1 MAETDILLESGT
13 NEVEILEFLLEGQP
27 FGLNVHKV
35 TAIEIFEES
44 RLTHLPQSPPEIM
57 GALLFRDKTIP
68 LIDIS
73 RVIGKEPT
81 KGKERPLVVTVEFN
95 DFVCGLYVDGVNR
108 IHRINWEQ
116 FEPLDMS
123 FGRDLSFGHENMSVL
138 GSIHVDDRDI
148 LILDIESIAA
158 RLFDGVSMQEIET
171 VETTADKDAAE
182 DESETIAERRAK
194 VPLMVVED
202 SPMIRCH
209 MVQILQ
215 HAGYTNISVQ
225 ENGKKALEIIEKMAA
240 ENPDWVGRRLRL
252 LVTDIE
258 MPGMDGL
265 TLCRRVKEMAGDRN
279 LPVIMFSSLINAQ
292 MAHKCESVGAEAWI
306 SKPQIGQL
314 AETIDRLTIGTDVKT
329 ETPALV

>member
-35 TAIEIFEES
+35 TAIEIFEPT
-44 RLTHLPQSPPEIM
+44 RLTPLPETPPEIM
-57 GALLFRDKTIP
+57 GSLLFRDSTIP
-68 LIDIS
+68 LIDAS
-73 RVIGKEPT
+73 QVIGKESQ
-81 KGKERPLVVTVEFN
+81 ENNDRPLVVTVEFN
-95 DFVCGLYVDGVNR
+95 NFVCGLYVDGVNR

-138 GSIHVDDRDI
+138 GSIHVQDRDI
-148 LILDIESIAA
+148 LILDIESIGA
-158 RLFDGVSMQEIET
+158 RLFDGLSMEEIDDDHFDEDGIEESEET
-171 VETTADKDAAE
+171 V
-182 DESETIAERRAK
+182 AERRAK
-194 VPLMVVED
+194 VPIMVAED

-215 HAGYTNISVQ
+215 HAGYTNISVH
-225 ENGKKALEIIEKMAA
+225 ENGKKALEHIEKMAA
-240 ENPDWVGRRLRL
+240 EGKDWVGRRLRL

-258 MPGMDGL
+258 MPEMDGL
-265 TLCRRVKEMAGDRN
+265 TLCRRVKEMAGDRH
-279 LPVIMFSSLINAQ
+279 LPVIMFSSLINQQ
-292 MAHKCESVGAEAWI
+292 MAQKCKSVGGDAWI

-314 AETIDRLTIGTDVKT
+314 ADTIDNFTIFSGK
-329 ETPALV
+329 EAREPALV